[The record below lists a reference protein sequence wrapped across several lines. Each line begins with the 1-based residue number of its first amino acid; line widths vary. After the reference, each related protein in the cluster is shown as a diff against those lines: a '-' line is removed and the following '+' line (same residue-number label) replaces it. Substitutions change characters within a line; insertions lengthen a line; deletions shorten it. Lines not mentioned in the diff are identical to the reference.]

1 MKSSLKNQTIM
12 KHSFS
17 DCPRGCCNST
27 EFLKISNNQSL
38 IMITDKAV
46 YGYTI
51 EGCSPKPLFG
61 ISDFRDVKIGTST
74 WKDDLYVLTRDF
86 LIIRYPRLTNLQRIK
101 ITESKMDTVG
111 FVVTKNYVYI
121 QFKNPQT
128 KESIL
133 KVYTLMDSRPYLVYR
148 GPYSSSQSILEVGNY
163 L

>member
-86 LIIRYPRLTNLQRIK
+86 LIIRYPRLTN
-101 ITESKMDTVG
+101 
-111 FVVTKNYVYI
+111 YVYI